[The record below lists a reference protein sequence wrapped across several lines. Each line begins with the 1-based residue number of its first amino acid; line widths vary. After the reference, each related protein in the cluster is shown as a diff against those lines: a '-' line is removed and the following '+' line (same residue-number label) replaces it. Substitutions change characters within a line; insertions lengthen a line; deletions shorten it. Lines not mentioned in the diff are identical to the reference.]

1 MRSTEAPQE
10 ELTAEWWQWR
20 SGLVNSAAAEVSAY
34 QAGDAWGRSDTGGV
48 MPGRGN
54 FGRFLKS
61 PRFCWTF
68 GLDVV

>member
-1 MRSTEAPQE
+1 M
-10 ELTAEWWQWR
+10 
-20 SGLVNSAAAEVSAY
+20 NSAAAEVSAY